1 MCIFRTNQ
9 VHAFVEVVPLFHR
22 LGLEGRVYDEH
33 LLYLSLSIYDELFS
47 VDVET
52 VGNVFA

>member
-9 VHAFVEVVPLFHR
+9 VHTFVEVPLFHR